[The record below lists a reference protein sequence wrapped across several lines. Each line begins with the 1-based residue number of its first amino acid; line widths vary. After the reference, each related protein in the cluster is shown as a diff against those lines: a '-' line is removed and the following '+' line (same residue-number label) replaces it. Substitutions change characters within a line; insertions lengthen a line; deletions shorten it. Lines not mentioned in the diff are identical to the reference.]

1 MAKGTIMFK
10 NMANKFKVY
19 LECKISDIKNIKEL
33 GIIEVLNRTKV
44 IIISLISF
52 MMIFGFILF
61 NAINISEEE
70 MLEDLKK
77 SLITEN
83 SFKIAKIIRVRDE
96 KISESEFK
104 PLFNYYSGNE
114 DKIKKLI
121 NELRKN
127 GEYGNFEIKS
137 KQGLFYKRYYIAL
150 DTVEVEF
157 TTNTKDIKVEFEDKK
172 FNLQDV
178 AQFDVIPGIY
188 NVKYTYET
196 QFGDICNDINISIL
210 EDKKVELKID
220 GNYVTLYSNF
230 DDAKVLINNE
240 NTGLLAKEIKNFG
253 PIPKEKDIVIKLQRE
268 FPWGTIESDEE
279 NISNQ
284 EYIKLDISMVN
295 DELINIV
302 SKDINGFYESVFEG
316 LNKRNKEN
324 IINCTDSVRD
334 SVYNYINE
342 KTLLFSNNYEI
353 ADMNVEIEKSDFK
366 YEDNKYRASLV
377 TNISYSIYKKL
388 FPFLKTA
395 NNGVFLLSLE
405 YNNNEG
411 FYVYD
416 IQKIE
421 VLD

>member
-178 AQFDVIPGIY
+178 AKFDVIPGIY

-366 YEDNKYRASLV
+366 YEDSVYKASVV
-377 TNISYSIYKKL
+377 TKVNYNIYKKIL
-388 FPFLKTA
+388 PFFKTY
-395 NNGVFLLSLE
+395 NESSFILGLE
-405 YNNNEG
+405 YIDNNFRITE
-411 FYVYD
+411 
-416 IQKIE
+416 IQKVEIE
-421 VLD
+421 

>member
-188 NVKYTYET
+188 NLKYTYET

-366 YEDNKYRASLV
+366 YEDSVYKASVV
-377 TNISYSIYKKL
+377 TKINYNIYKKIL
-388 FPFLKTA
+388 PFFKTY
-395 NNGVFLLSLE
+395 NESSFILGLE
-405 YNNNEG
+405 YIDNNFRITE
-411 FYVYD
+411 
-416 IQKIE
+416 IQKVEIE
-421 VLD
+421 

>member
-10 NMANKFKVY
+10 NMANKFRVY

-172 FNLQDV
+172 FNLQDA

-324 IINCTDSVRD
+324 IINCTESVRD

-366 YEDNKYRASLV
+366 YEDSVYKASVV
-377 TNISYSIYKKL
+377 TKINYNIYKKIL
-388 FPFLKTA
+388 PFFKTY
-395 NNGVFLLSLE
+395 NESSFILGLE
-405 YNNNEG
+405 YIDNNFRITE
-411 FYVYD
+411 
-416 IQKIE
+416 IQKVEIE
-421 VLD
+421 

>member
-324 IINCTDSVRD
+324 IINCTESVRD

-366 YEDNKYRASLV
+366 YEDSVYKASVV
-377 TNISYSIYKKL
+377 TKVNYNIYKKIL
-388 FPFLKTA
+388 PFFKTY
-395 NNGVFLLSLE
+395 NESSFILGLE
-405 YNNNEG
+405 YIDNDFRITE
-411 FYVYD
+411 
-416 IQKIE
+416 IQKVEIE
-421 VLD
+421 

>member
-188 NVKYTYET
+188 NLKYTYET

-324 IINCTDSVRD
+324 IINCTESVRD

-366 YEDNKYRASLV
+366 YEDSVYKASVV
-377 TNISYSIYKKL
+377 TKINYNIYKKIL
-388 FPFLKTA
+388 PFFKTY
-395 NNGVFLLSLE
+395 NESSFILGLE
-405 YNNNEG
+405 YIDHNFRITE
-411 FYVYD
+411 
-416 IQKIE
+416 IQKVEIE
-421 VLD
+421 

>member
-10 NMANKFKVY
+10 NMANKFRVY

-172 FNLQDV
+172 FNLQDA

-316 LNKRNKEN
+316 LNKRSKEN

-366 YEDNKYRASLV
+366 YEDSVYKASVV
-377 TNISYSIYKKL
+377 TKINYNIYKKIL
-388 FPFLKTA
+388 PFFKTY
-395 NNGVFLLSLE
+395 NESSFILGLE
-405 YNNNEG
+405 YIDNNFRITE
-411 FYVYD
+411 
-416 IQKIE
+416 IQKVEIE
-421 VLD
+421 

>member
-324 IINCTDSVRD
+324 IINCAESVRD

-366 YEDNKYRASLV
+366 YEDSVYKASVV
-377 TNISYSIYKKL
+377 TKINYNIYKKIL
-388 FPFLKTA
+388 PFFKTY
-395 NNGVFLLSLE
+395 NESSFILGLE
-405 YNNNEG
+405 YIDNNFRITE
-411 FYVYD
+411 
-416 IQKIE
+416 IQKVEIE
-421 VLD
+421 

>member
-83 SFKIAKIIRVRDE
+83 SFKIAKIIRVKDE

-188 NVKYTYET
+188 NLKYTYET

-324 IINCTDSVRD
+324 IINCTESVRD

-366 YEDNKYRASLV
+366 YEDSVYKASVV
-377 TNISYSIYKKL
+377 TKVNYNIYKKIL
-388 FPFLKTA
+388 PFFKTY
-395 NNGVFLLSLE
+395 NESSFILGLE
-405 YNNNEG
+405 YIDNNFRITE
-411 FYVYD
+411 
-416 IQKIE
+416 IQKVEIE
-421 VLD
+421 

>member
-366 YEDNKYRASLV
+366 YEDSVYRASVV
-377 TNISYSIYKKL
+377 TKVNYNIYKKIL
-388 FPFLKTA
+388 PFFKTY
-395 NNGVFLLSLE
+395 NESSFILGLE
-405 YNNNEG
+405 YIDNNFRITE
-411 FYVYD
+411 
-416 IQKIE
+416 IQK
-421 VLD
+421 V

>member
-157 TTNTKDIKVEFEDKK
+157 TTNTKDIKFEFEDKK

-366 YEDNKYRASLV
+366 YEDSVYKASVV
-377 TNISYSIYKKL
+377 TKVNYNIYKKIL
-388 FPFLKTA
+388 PFFKTY
-395 NNGVFLLSLE
+395 NESSFILGLE
-405 YNNNEG
+405 YIDNNFRITE
-411 FYVYD
+411 
-416 IQKIE
+416 IQKVEIE
-421 VLD
+421 

>member
-83 SFKIAKIIRVRDE
+83 SFKIAKIIRVKDE

-188 NVKYTYET
+188 NLKYTYET

-210 EDKKVELKID
+210 EDKKVELKVD

-366 YEDNKYRASLV
+366 YEDSVYKASVV
-377 TNISYSIYKKL
+377 TKVNYNIYKKIL
-388 FPFLKTA
+388 PFFKTY
-395 NNGVFLLSLE
+395 NESSFILGLE
-405 YNNNEG
+405 YIDNNFRITE
-411 FYVYD
+411 
-416 IQKIE
+416 IQKVEIE
-421 VLD
+421 

>member
-83 SFKIAKIIRVRDE
+83 SFKIAKIIRVKDE

-188 NVKYTYET
+188 NLKYTYET

-366 YEDNKYRASLV
+366 YEDSVYKASVV
-377 TNISYSIYKKL
+377 TKVNYNIYKKIL
-388 FPFLKTA
+388 PFFKTY
-395 NNGVFLLSLE
+395 NESSFILGLE
-405 YNNNEG
+405 YIDNNFRITE
-411 FYVYD
+411 
-416 IQKIE
+416 IQKVEIE
-421 VLD
+421 

>member
-52 MMIFGFILF
+52 MMIFAFILF

-366 YEDNKYRASLV
+366 YEDSVYKASVV
-377 TNISYSIYKKL
+377 TKVNYNIYKKIL
-388 FPFLKTA
+388 PFFKTY
-395 NNGVFLLSLE
+395 NESSFILGLE
-405 YNNNEG
+405 YIDNNFRITE
-411 FYVYD
+411 
-416 IQKIE
+416 IQKVEIE
-421 VLD
+421 

>member
-268 FPWGTIESDEE
+268 FPWGTIESNEE

-366 YEDNKYRASLV
+366 YEDSVYKASVV
-377 TNISYSIYKKL
+377 TKVNYNIYKKIL
-388 FPFLKTA
+388 PFFKTY
-395 NNGVFLLSLE
+395 NESSFILGLE
-405 YNNNEG
+405 YIDNNFRITE
-411 FYVYD
+411 
-416 IQKIE
+416 IQKVEIE
-421 VLD
+421 

>member
-10 NMANKFKVY
+10 NMASKFKVY

-83 SFKIAKIIRVRDE
+83 SFKIAKIIRVKDE

-366 YEDNKYRASLV
+366 YEDSVYKASVV
-377 TNISYSIYKKL
+377 TKVNYNIYKKIL
-388 FPFLKTA
+388 PFFKTY
-395 NNGVFLLSLE
+395 NESSFILGLE
-405 YNNNEG
+405 YIDNNFRITE
-411 FYVYD
+411 
-416 IQKIE
+416 IQKVEIE
-421 VLD
+421 

>member
-353 ADMNVEIEKSDFK
+353 ADMKVEIEKSDFK
-366 YEDNKYRASLV
+366 YEDSVYKASVV
-377 TNISYSIYKKL
+377 TKINYNIYKKIL
-388 FPFLKTA
+388 PFFKTY
-395 NNGVFLLSLE
+395 NESSFILGLE
-405 YNNNEG
+405 YIDNNFRITE
-411 FYVYD
+411 
-416 IQKIE
+416 IQKVEIE
-421 VLD
+421 

>member
-188 NVKYTYET
+188 NLKYTYET

-366 YEDNKYRASLV
+366 YEDSVYKASVV
-377 TNISYSIYKKL
+377 TKVNYNIYKKIL
-388 FPFLKTA
+388 PFFKTY
-395 NNGVFLLSLE
+395 NESSFILGLE
-405 YNNNEG
+405 YIDNNFRITE
-411 FYVYD
+411 
-416 IQKIE
+416 IQK
-421 VLD
+421 V

>member
-366 YEDNKYRASLV
+366 YEDSVY
-377 TNISYSIYKKL
+377 
-388 FPFLKTA
+388 
-395 NNGVFLLSLE
+395 LSL
-405 YNNNEG
+405 
-411 FYVYD
+411 
-416 IQKIE
+416 IHI
-421 VLD
+421 

>member
-188 NVKYTYET
+188 NVKYNYET

-324 IINCTDSVRD
+324 IINCTESVRD

-366 YEDNKYRASLV
+366 YEDSVYKASVV
-377 TNISYSIYKKL
+377 TKVNYNIYKKIL
-388 FPFLKTA
+388 PFFKTY
-395 NNGVFLLSLE
+395 NESSFILGLE
-405 YNNNEG
+405 YIDNNFRITE
-411 FYVYD
+411 
-416 IQKIE
+416 IQKVEIE
-421 VLD
+421 

>member
-366 YEDNKYRASLV
+366 YEDNKYKASLV
-377 TNISYSIYKKL
+377 TKINYSVYKKIL
-388 FPFLKTA
+388 PFVKNSNESSFIL
-395 NNGVFLLSLE
+395 NLE
-405 YNNNEG
+405 YEDG
-411 FYVYD
+411 TFIIKG
-416 IQKIE
+416 IQKVDI
-421 VLD
+421 

>member
-157 TTNTKDIKVEFEDKK
+157 TNTKDIKVEFEDKK

-210 EDKKVELKID
+210 EDKKVELKVD

-324 IINCTDSVRD
+324 IINCTESVRD

-366 YEDNKYRASLV
+366 YEDSVYKASVV
-377 TNISYSIYKKL
+377 TKINYNIYKKIL
-388 FPFLKTA
+388 PFFKTY
-395 NNGVFLLSLE
+395 NESSFILGLE
-405 YNNNEG
+405 YIDNNFRITE
-411 FYVYD
+411 
-416 IQKIE
+416 IQKVEIE
-421 VLD
+421 

>member
-188 NVKYTYET
+188 NLKYTYET

-210 EDKKVELKID
+210 EDKKVQLKID

-324 IINCTDSVRD
+324 IINCTESVRD

-366 YEDNKYRASLV
+366 YEDSVYKASVV
-377 TNISYSIYKKL
+377 TKINYNIYKKIL
-388 FPFLKTA
+388 PFFKTY
-395 NNGVFLLSLE
+395 NESSFILGLE
-405 YNNNEG
+405 YIDNNFRITE
-411 FYVYD
+411 
-416 IQKIE
+416 IQKVEIE
-421 VLD
+421 

>member
-324 IINCTDSVRD
+324 IINCTESVRE

-366 YEDNKYRASLV
+366 YEDSVYKASVV
-377 TNISYSIYKKL
+377 TKINYNIYKKIL
-388 FPFLKTA
+388 PFFKTY
-395 NNGVFLLSLE
+395 NESSFILGLE
-405 YNNNEG
+405 YIDNNFRITE
-411 FYVYD
+411 
-416 IQKIE
+416 IQKVEIE
-421 VLD
+421 

>member
-127 GEYGNFEIKS
+127 GEYRNFEIKS

-324 IINCTDSVRD
+324 IINCTESVRD

-366 YEDNKYRASLV
+366 YEDSVYKASVV
-377 TNISYSIYKKL
+377 TKVNYNIYKKIL
-388 FPFLKTA
+388 PFFKTY
-395 NNGVFLLSLE
+395 NESSFILGLE
-405 YNNNEG
+405 YIDNNFRITE
-411 FYVYD
+411 
-416 IQKIE
+416 IQKVEIE
-421 VLD
+421 

>member
-127 GEYGNFEIKS
+127 REYGNFEIKS

-366 YEDNKYRASLV
+366 YEDSVYKASVV
-377 TNISYSIYKKL
+377 TKVNYNIYKKIL
-388 FPFLKTA
+388 PFFKTY
-395 NNGVFLLSLE
+395 NESSFILGLE
-405 YNNNEG
+405 YIDNNFRITE
-411 FYVYD
+411 
-416 IQKIE
+416 IQKVEIE
-421 VLD
+421 

>member
-157 TTNTKDIKVEFEDKK
+157 TTNTKDINVEFEDKK

-324 IINCTDSVRD
+324 IINCTESVRD

-366 YEDNKYRASLV
+366 YEDSVYKASVV
-377 TNISYSIYKKL
+377 TKVNYNIYKKIL
-388 FPFLKTA
+388 PFFKTY
-395 NNGVFLLSLE
+395 NESSFILGLE
-405 YNNNEG
+405 YIDNNFRITE
-411 FYVYD
+411 
-416 IQKIE
+416 IQKVEIE
-421 VLD
+421 

>member
-353 ADMNVEIEKSDFK
+353 SDMNVEIEKSDFK
-366 YEDNKYRASLV
+366 YEDSVYKASVV
-377 TNISYSIYKKL
+377 TKVNYNIYKKIL
-388 FPFLKTA
+388 PFFKTY
-395 NNGVFLLSLE
+395 NESSFILGLE
-405 YNNNEG
+405 YIDNNFRITE
-411 FYVYD
+411 
-416 IQKIE
+416 IQKVEIE
-421 VLD
+421 

>member
-316 LNKRNKEN
+316 LNERNKEN
-324 IINCTDSVRD
+324 IINCTESVRD

-366 YEDNKYRASLV
+366 YEDSVYKASVV
-377 TNISYSIYKKL
+377 TKVNYNIYKKIL
-388 FPFLKTA
+388 PFFKTY
-395 NNGVFLLSLE
+395 NESSFILGLE
-405 YNNNEG
+405 YIDNNFRITE
-411 FYVYD
+411 
-416 IQKIE
+416 IQKVEIE
-421 VLD
+421 

>member
-10 NMANKFKVY
+10 NMASKFKVY

-83 SFKIAKIIRVRDE
+83 SFKIAKIIRVKDE

-210 EDKKVELKID
+210 EDKKVELKVD

-366 YEDNKYRASLV
+366 YEDSVYKASVV
-377 TNISYSIYKKL
+377 TKVNYNIYKKIL
-388 FPFLKTA
+388 PFFKTY
-395 NNGVFLLSLE
+395 NESSFILGLE
-405 YNNNEG
+405 YIDNNFRITE
-411 FYVYD
+411 
-416 IQKIE
+416 IQKVEIE
-421 VLD
+421 

>member
-324 IINCTDSVRD
+324 IINCTESVRD

-366 YEDNKYRASLV
+366 YEDSVYKASVV
-377 TNISYSIYKKL
+377 TKVNYNIYKKIL
-388 FPFLKTA
+388 PFFKTY
-395 NNGVFLLSLE
+395 NESSFILGLE
-405 YNNNEG
+405 YIDNNFRITE
-411 FYVYD
+411 
-416 IQKIE
+416 IQKVEIE
-421 VLD
+421 

>member
-324 IINCTDSVRD
+324 IINCTESVRD

-366 YEDNKYRASLV
+366 YEDSVYKARVV
-377 TNISYSIYKKL
+377 TKINYNIYKKIL
-388 FPFLKTA
+388 PFFKTY
-395 NNGVFLLSLE
+395 NESSFILGLE
-405 YNNNEG
+405 YIDNNFRITE
-411 FYVYD
+411 
-416 IQKIE
+416 IQKVEIE
-421 VLD
+421 

>member
-172 FNLQDV
+172 FNLQDA

-324 IINCTDSVRD
+324 IINCTESVRD

-366 YEDNKYRASLV
+366 YEDSVYKASVV
-377 TNISYSIYKKL
+377 TKINYNIYKKIL
-388 FPFLKTA
+388 PFFKTY
-395 NNGVFLLSLE
+395 NESSFILGLE
-405 YNNNEG
+405 YIDNNFRITE
-411 FYVYD
+411 
-416 IQKIE
+416 IQKVEIE
-421 VLD
+421 

>member
-178 AQFDVIPGIY
+178 AEFDVIPGIY

-324 IINCTDSVRD
+324 IINCTESVRD

-366 YEDNKYRASLV
+366 YEDSVYKASVV
-377 TNISYSIYKKL
+377 TKINYNIYKKIL
-388 FPFLKTA
+388 PFFKTY
-395 NNGVFLLSLE
+395 NESSFILGLE
-405 YNNNEG
+405 YIDNNFRITE
-411 FYVYD
+411 
-416 IQKIE
+416 IQKVEIE
-421 VLD
+421 

>member
-1 MAKGTIMFK
+1 MFK

-210 EDKKVELKID
+210 EDKKVQLKID

-324 IINCTDSVRD
+324 IINCTESVRD

-366 YEDNKYRASLV
+366 YEDSVYKASVV
-377 TNISYSIYKKL
+377 TKINYNIYKKIL
-388 FPFLKTA
+388 PFFKTY
-395 NNGVFLLSLE
+395 NESSFILGLE
-405 YNNNEG
+405 YIDNNFRITE
-411 FYVYD
+411 
-416 IQKIE
+416 IQKVEIE
-421 VLD
+421 

>member
-10 NMANKFKVY
+10 NMASKFKVY

-188 NVKYTYET
+188 NLKYTYET

-366 YEDNKYRASLV
+366 YEDSVYKASVV
-377 TNISYSIYKKL
+377 TKVNYNIYKKIL
-388 FPFLKTA
+388 PFFKTY
-395 NNGVFLLSLE
+395 NESSFILGLE
-405 YNNNEG
+405 YIDNNFRITE
-411 FYVYD
+411 
-416 IQKIE
+416 IQKVEIE
-421 VLD
+421 

>member
-324 IINCTDSVRD
+324 IINCTESVRD

-366 YEDNKYRASLV
+366 YEDSVYKASVV
-377 TNISYSIYKKL
+377 TKVNYNIYKKILPFFKTYNESL
-388 FPFLKTA
+388 FIL
-395 NNGVFLLSLE
+395 GLE
-405 YNNNEG
+405 YIDNNFRITE
-411 FYVYD
+411 
-416 IQKIE
+416 IQKVEIE
-421 VLD
+421 

>member
-157 TTNTKDIKVEFEDKK
+157 TTNRKDIKDEFEDKK

-324 IINCTDSVRD
+324 IINCTESVRD

-366 YEDNKYRASLV
+366 YEDSVYKASVV
-377 TNISYSIYKKL
+377 TKVNYNIYKKIL
-388 FPFLKTA
+388 PFFKTY
-395 NNGVFLLSLE
+395 NESSFILGLE
-405 YNNNEG
+405 YIDNNFRITE
-411 FYVYD
+411 
-416 IQKIE
+416 IQKVEIE
-421 VLD
+421 

>member
-114 DKIKKLI
+114 DKIKKII

-366 YEDNKYRASLV
+366 YEDSVYKASVV
-377 TNISYSIYKKL
+377 TKVNYNIYKKIL
-388 FPFLKTA
+388 PFFKTY
-395 NNGVFLLSLE
+395 NESSFILGLE
-405 YNNNEG
+405 YIDNNFRITE
-411 FYVYD
+411 
-416 IQKIE
+416 IQKVEIE
-421 VLD
+421 

>member
-324 IINCTDSVRD
+324 IINCTESVRD

-366 YEDNKYRASLV
+366 YEDSVYKASVV
-377 TNISYSIYKKL
+377 TKINYNIYKKIL
-388 FPFLKTA
+388 PFFKTY
-395 NNGVFLLSLE
+395 NESSFILGLE
-405 YNNNEG
+405 YIDNNFRITE
-411 FYVYD
+411 
-416 IQKIE
+416 IQKVEIE
-421 VLD
+421 